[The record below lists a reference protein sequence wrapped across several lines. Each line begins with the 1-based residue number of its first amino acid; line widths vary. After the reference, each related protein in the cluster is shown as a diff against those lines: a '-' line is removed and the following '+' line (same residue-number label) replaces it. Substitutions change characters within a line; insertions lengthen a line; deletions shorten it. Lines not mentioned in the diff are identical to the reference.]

1 MLSGPNAPLIMQTAS
16 TRIACTSYYAG
27 VACCCHFAR
36 TVFQMTNLIGIVP
49 IAVGA
54 YFATNM
60 DNFILL
66 AALLA
71 RYRRQTINVVAGY
84 LACMLILGIVGF
96 GVSEIANYVP
106 VRYLGL
112 LGIVP
117 IYIGVVELLRIHRG
131 KEKIAAATET
141 SLDSNHRVFLT
152 TLISQLGNGADTILI
167 FGILFADSTPAA
179 DALIM
184 FTLAAMAIT
193 FVLVAM
199 YAVRHPTTSSVISR
213 YAHRVLPFVLI
224 IVGVYVL
231 ANTATDTLPN

>member
-1 MLSGPNAPLIMQTAS
+1 MS
-16 TRIACTSYYAG
+16 
-27 VACCCHFAR
+27 
-36 TVFQMTNLIGIVP
+36 NLVGIVP

-71 RYRRQTINVVAGY
+71 RYRRQTVNVVAAY
-84 LACMLILGIVGF
+84 FTCMLILGIVGF

-106 VRYLGL
+106 IRNLGL

-117 IYIGVVELLRIHRG
+117 IYIGVVELVRIHRG
-131 KEKIAAATET
+131 RKKIAVATEI
-141 SLDSNHRVFLT
+141 SLESNHKVFLT

-184 FTLAAMAIT
+184 STLAAMAIIC
-193 FVLVAM
+193 VLVAM
-199 YAVRHPTTSSVISR
+199 YAVRHPTISSVISR
-213 YAHRVLPFVLI
+213 YAHRVLPFILI
-224 IVGVYVL
+224 IVGAYVL
-231 ANTATDTLPN
+231 ANTATDALPN

>member
-1 MLSGPNAPLIMQTAS
+1 MS
-16 TRIACTSYYAG
+16 
-27 VACCCHFAR
+27 
-36 TVFQMTNLIGIVP
+36 NLVGIVP

-71 RYRRQTINVVAGY
+71 RYRRQTVNVVAAY
-84 LACMLILGIVGF
+84 IICMLILGFVGF

-106 VRYLGL
+106 IRYLGL

-117 IYIGVVELLRIHRG
+117 IYIGIVELVRIHRG
-131 KEKIAAATET
+131 REKIAVATEISSET
-141 SLDSNHRVFLT
+141 NHKVFLT

-184 FTLAAMAIT
+184 STLAAMAII

-199 YAVRHPTTSSVISR
+199 YAVRHPTISPVISR

-224 IVGVYVL
+224 IVGAYVL
-231 ANTATDTLPN
+231 ANTATDALPN

>member
-1 MLSGPNAPLIMQTAS
+1 MINLLGIAP
-16 TRIACTSYYAG
+16 
-27 VACCCHFAR
+27 V
-36 TVFQMTNLIGIVP
+36 
-49 IAVGA
+49 AVGA
-54 YFATNM
+54 YVATNM

-71 RYRRQTINVVAGY
+71 RYRRQTISVAAGY
-84 LACMLILGIVGF
+84 FTCVLILVIVGF
-96 GVSEIANYVP
+96 GISVIADYMP

-117 IYIGVVELLRIHRG
+117 IYLGVVELVRLYRG
-131 KEKIAAATET
+131 KEKTTADTET
-141 SLDSNHRVFLT
+141 VLDSNHKVFLT
-152 TLISQLGNGADTILI
+152 TLISQLGNGTDTILI
-167 FGILFADSTPAA
+167 FGILFADSTRSA

-184 FTLAAMAIT
+184 ITLAAMAII

-199 YAVRHPTTSSVISR
+199 YAVRHPAISSVISR
-213 YAHRVLPFVLI
+213 YAGRVLPFILI

>member
-1 MLSGPNAPLIMQTAS
+1 MS
-16 TRIACTSYYAG
+16 
-27 VACCCHFAR
+27 
-36 TVFQMTNLIGIVP
+36 NLVGIVP

-71 RYRRQTINVVAGY
+71 RYRRQTVNVVAAY
-84 LACMLILGIVGF
+84 FTCMLILGIVGF
-96 GVSEIANYVP
+96 GVSEVANYVP
-106 VRYLGL
+106 IRYLGL

-117 IYIGVVELLRIHRG
+117 IYIGVVELVRIYRG
-131 KEKIAAATET
+131 REKIAVATEI
-141 SLDSNHRVFLT
+141 SLESNHKVFLT
-152 TLISQLGNGADTILI
+152 TLISQLGNGADTILV

-184 FTLAAMAIT
+184 STLAAMAII

-199 YAVRHPTTSSVISR
+199 YAVRHPTISPVISR

-224 IVGVYVL
+224 IVGIYVL
-231 ANTATDTLPN
+231 ANTATDALPN

>member
-1 MLSGPNAPLIMQTAS
+1 MINLLGIAP
-16 TRIACTSYYAG
+16 
-27 VACCCHFAR
+27 V
-36 TVFQMTNLIGIVP
+36 
-49 IAVGA
+49 AVGA
-54 YFATNM
+54 YVATNM

-71 RYRRQTINVVAGY
+71 RYRRQTTSVIAGY
-84 LACMLILGIVGF
+84 FICVLILVIIGF
-96 GVSEIANYVP
+96 GISVIADYMP

-117 IYIGVVELLRIHRG
+117 IYLGVVELVRLYRG
-131 KEKIAAATET
+131 KEKTTADTET
-141 SLDSNHRVFLT
+141 ALDSKHKVFLT
-152 TLISQLGNGADTILI
+152 TLISQLGNGTDTILI
-167 FGILFADSTPAA
+167 FGILFADSTRTA

-184 FTLAAMAIT
+184 ITLAAMAII

-199 YAVRHPTTSSVISR
+199 YAVRHPAISSVISR
-213 YAHRVLPFVLI
+213 YAGRVLPFILI

>member
-1 MLSGPNAPLIMQTAS
+1 MS
-16 TRIACTSYYAG
+16 
-27 VACCCHFAR
+27 
-36 TVFQMTNLIGIVP
+36 NLVGIVP

-71 RYRRQTINVVAGY
+71 RYRRQTVNVVAAY
-84 LACMLILGIVGF
+84 FTCMLILGIVGF

-106 VRYLGL
+106 IRNLGL

-117 IYIGVVELLRIHRG
+117 IYIGVVELVRIHRG
-131 KEKIAAATET
+131 REKIAVATVI
-141 SLDSNHRVFLT
+141 SLESNHKVFLT

-184 FTLAAMAIT
+184 STLAAMAII

-199 YAVRHPTTSSVISR
+199 YVVRHPTISSVISR
-213 YAHRVLPFVLI
+213 YAHRVLPFILI
-224 IVGVYVL
+224 IVGAYVL
-231 ANTATDTLPN
+231 ANTATDALPN